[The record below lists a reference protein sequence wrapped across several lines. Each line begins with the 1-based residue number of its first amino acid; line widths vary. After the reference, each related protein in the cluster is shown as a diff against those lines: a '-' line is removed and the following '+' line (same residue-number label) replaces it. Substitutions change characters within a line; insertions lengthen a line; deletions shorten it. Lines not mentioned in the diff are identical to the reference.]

1 MRDFTAAELR
11 KSMEVFEKDARTRA
25 LAMSCVAYAM
35 QEYGPINPEK
45 AAQAAHD
52 IAGLATGL
60 LVSRIYLEDTELRE
74 LKEEN
79 ERLKEL
85 AFNTLRTKAPKLTIS
100 A

>member
-1 MRDFTAAELR
+1 VREFTASELKAMDLHR
-11 KSMEVFEKDARTRA
+11 KDARARS

-45 AAQAAHD
+45 ANSAAHD
-52 IAGLATGL
+52 IAALATNL
-60 LVSRIYLEDTELRE
+60 LVSRLYLEDVELRE

-79 ERLKEL
+79 ERLREL
-85 AFNTLRTKAPKLTIS
+85 ALNTLRTTAPKLTTS